1 MSDARDLLLAGLAK
15 RKLEMPELIRVDKY
29 MRGVQDMPYMPKKA
43 EAEFRT
49 LVARSLE
56 NWLPLIV
63 GVVAQNL
70 RVEGYRSSQNP
81 DDLAAWGY
89 WDANQMD
96 SRQNAVHRAALTFGV
111 GYVAALPGDSGP
123 AIRPMSPLSV
133 TGLSEELD
141 AEWLDAAV
149 RFLGYLKDSTGNRF
163 ERWEVW
169 DDTTVT
175 EIVTPEGEHD
185 KAGKWRVVREGYHG
199 ASRCPIVPFRNRWAD
214 APDTKPHELGEVA
227 PLIPIQ
233 DRLNET
239 TLNMKI
245 AESYSAFRQRWASG
259 IAIPRDPKT
268 GRPVETFRAAVDRMW
283 MVESKD
289 VKFGE
294 FGQTD
299 LGGYLSSREA
309 AIKSMSA
316 IAQVPPHYLLG
327 SMVNIS
333 ADALTAAE
341 SGLSRKVHE
350 RQTMFGES
358 WEQVLRLSAEIDGKS
373 ATVEDSSARIIW
385 HDAEARSLSA
395 TVDALGKLS
404 TMLGV
409 PADALWERVPG
420 VTSFDVAAWRK
431 AKEKAATTDLV
442 AQLMTGQHTAD
453 VAPGDVPPDEGAP
466 VGGQ

>member
-1 MSDARDLLLAGLAK
+1 VSDARGLLLTGLAK
-15 RKLEMPELIRVDKY
+15 RKLEIPELIRVDKY

-70 RVEGYRSSQNP
+70 RVEGYRSADNP
-81 DDLAAWGY
+81 DDLEPWGY

-149 RFLGYLKDSTGNRF
+149 RFLGHAKDDTGNKL
-163 ERWEVW
+163 ERWEIW
-169 DDTTVT
+169 DAETVT
-175 EIVTPEGEHD
+175 EVLTPEGEHD
-185 KAGKWRVVREGYHG
+185 KADKWRIVREDYHG
-199 ASRCPIVPFRNRWAD
+199 ASRCPVVPFRNRWAD

-245 AESYSAFRQRWASG
+245 AESYSAFRQRWATG
-259 IAIPRDPKT
+259 ISIPRDPKT

-283 MVESKD
+283 MVENKD

-299 LGGYLSSREA
+299 LTGYLSSREA

-327 SMVNIS
+327 GMVNIS

-350 RQTMFGES
+350 RQTMFGEA
-358 WEQVLRLSAEIDGKS
+358 WEQVLRLAAEIDGKS
-373 ATVEDSSARIIW
+373 ASVEDTSARIIW
-385 HDAEARSLSA
+385 HDAEARSLSQ

-404 TMLGV
+404 QMLGV

-420 VTSFDVAAWRK
+420 VTAFDVAAWRK
-431 AKEKAATTDLV
+431 AKDREASTDLV
-442 AQLMTGQHTAD
+442 AQLMTGQHTSD
-453 VAPGDVPPDEGAP
+453 TVPDDEGAP
-466 VGGQ
+466 VGGE

>member
-1 MSDARDLLLAGLAK
+1 MSNARDLLSVGLAK
-15 RKLEMPELIRVDKY
+15 RKREMPELVRVDKY

-70 RVEGYRSSQNP
+70 RVEGYRSVDYP
-81 DDLAAWGY
+81 DDLEPWGY

-111 GYVAALPGDSGP
+111 GYVAALPGDRGP

-133 TGLSEELD
+133 TGMAEDLD

-149 RFLGYLKDSTGNRF
+149 RFLGTGKAADGGTL

-169 DDTTVT
+169 GAETVS
-175 EIVTPEGEHD
+175 EVLVPQGEHD
-185 KAGKWRVVREGYHG
+185 QPGKWRLGREDYHG
-199 ASRCPIVPFRNRWAD
+199 ASRCPVVPFRNRWAD
-214 APDTKPHELGEVA
+214 APDTMPHELGEVA

-245 AESYSAFRQRWASG
+245 AESYSAFRQRWATG
-259 IAIPRDPKT
+259 ISIPRDPKT

-283 MVESKD
+283 MVENKD
-289 VKFGE
+289 VHFGE
-294 FGQTD
+294 FSQTD
-299 LGGYLSSREA
+299 LTGYLSSREA

-327 SMVNIS
+327 GMVNIS

-350 RQTMFGES
+350 RQTMFGEA
-358 WEQVLRLSAEIDGKS
+358 WEQILRLAAEIDGKS
-373 ATVEDSSARIIW
+373 SSVEDTSARIVW
-385 HDAEARSLSA
+385 HDAEARSLSQ

-404 TMLGV
+404 QMLGV

-420 VTSFDVAAWRK
+420 VTAHDVAAWRK
-431 AKEKAATTDLV
+431 AKDREASTDLV
-442 AQLMTGQHTAD
+442 AQLMTGQHTTD
-453 VAPGDVPPDEGAP
+453 VMPDDEGAP
-466 VGGQ
+466 GGGE